1 MTSTTEKDLLQPYQI
16 SRAIYR
22 CDSLER
28 KILFFAALLV
38 QKQERKNAR
47 ERYIAQFGVKE
58 LLSKLGLTYT
68 TSMREYIKTAI
79 KTIASN
85 TIILR
90 ETDTYLNVI
99 TWLQQ
104 GIYDDDSDTIQI
116 IFSDTIGE
124 LFTRCHTQFSVISP
138 RVIGALKSYYAMRYY
153 EIALS
158 YSGFEGAHGND
169 RNQWYFEYTLNELR
183 EMFGVTGYNNTYGT
197 QNFIK
202 KIVEAPLSELNDA
215 NPEFSITTEKIKDP
229 TDARKLSAIKFVCT
243 RTAKPSKRRAKRAG
257 QAEAGA
263 NEYSAYLAQGGDLM
277 QSITK
282 DRGGKQ

>member
-1 MTSTTEKDLLQPYQI
+1 MTSTTDKDLLQPYQI

-38 QKQERKNAR
+38 QKQERKNAKD
-47 ERYIAQFGVKE
+47 RYIAQFGVKE
-58 LLSKLGLTYT
+58 LLLKLGLTYT

-90 ETDTYLNVI
+90 ETDNYLNVI

-104 GIYDDDSDTIQI
+104 GIYDDDNDTIQI

-158 YSGFEGAHGND
+158 YSGFEGTHGNA
-169 RNQWYFEYTLNELR
+169 RNQWYFSYSLDELR

-197 QNFIK
+197 QNFVK

-215 NPEFSITTEKIKDP
+215 NPEFSITTEKVKDP
-229 TDARKLSAIKFVCT
+229 TDARKLSAIRFICT
-243 RTAKPSKRRAKRAG
+243 HTATKPKRAKKQRIDCQAE
-257 QAEAGA
+257 AEAGA
-263 NEYSAYLAQGGDLM
+263 NEYSAYLAQGGNLL
-277 QSITK
+277 QCLEA
-282 DRGGKQ
+282 RR